1 MDLNWHILTERQFQ
15 RKGLPRWCSGKESA
29 CHCRRH
35 KRHGF
40 NPWVRK
46 TPWSRK
52 WWPTPVSLPRKFHGQ
67 RSLVGY
73 SPRGLKE
80 LNTTEWP
87 NWTEASLSM
96 EFSRQE
102 YWNGLPFPT
111 PADLSDPGIKPTSLA
126 SPALTGGFFPTVP
139 PGKPLGLMSPSSGVG
154 V

>member
-73 SPRGLKE
+73 GPRGLKE
-80 LNTTEWP
+80 LKMTEWL
-87 NWTEASLSM
+87 NRAAAQSKENKKVSVIQIERVWT
-96 EFSRQE
+96 RGN
-102 YWNGLPFPT
+102 YKWNT
-111 PADLSDPGIKPTSLA
+111 EN
-126 SPALTGGFFPTVP
+126 
-139 PGKPLGLMSPSSGVG
+139 PSYRSHRANNITAT
-154 V
+154 